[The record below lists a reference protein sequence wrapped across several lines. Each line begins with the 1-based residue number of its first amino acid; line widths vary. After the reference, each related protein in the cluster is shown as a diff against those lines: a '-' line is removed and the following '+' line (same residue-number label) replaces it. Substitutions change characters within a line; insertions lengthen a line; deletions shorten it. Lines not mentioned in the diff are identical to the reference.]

1 MEWKE
6 SNELPAA
13 LLVAESGAVIAYVIE
28 AVTIDR
34 HASQWAR
41 SVLGSLGP
49 PYSLQPSSFFSLWLA
64 SHCSPLFSFPYRSQ
78 PTQLLSNHSSLLMDL
93 STLSKVG
100 AGSTAVSCLHSLY
113 IIHNLTVTVE
123 ASAQEEVEVRLHAK
137 SHIDLITYIFSQ
149 EGAYA
154 DVVVKLGLI
163 KLLHKEF

>member
-113 IIHNLTVTVE
+113 IIHNLTLSFLSKVYLLILF
-123 ASAQEEVEVRLHAK
+123 RL
-137 SHIDLITYIFSQ
+137 SQ
-149 EGAYA
+149 SMSPLTLQSL
-154 DVVVKLGLI
+154 DRT
-163 KLLHKEF
+163 